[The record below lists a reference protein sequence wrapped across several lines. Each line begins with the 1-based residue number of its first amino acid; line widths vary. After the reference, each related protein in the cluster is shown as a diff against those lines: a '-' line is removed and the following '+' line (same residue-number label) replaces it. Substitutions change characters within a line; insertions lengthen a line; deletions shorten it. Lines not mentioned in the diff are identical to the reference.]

1 MNLAKEIIDG
11 KFKNWLKHFWALKND
26 FSNTY
31 LDTFFLSLQTSQ
43 SQIFVL
49 FLFPISFLG
58 YQMFTWRS
66 YLEDTNGQAAPKEN
80 FLHFHKPPKS
90 SELNGW
96 KIGLKLEAVDRSN
109 TSLIC
114 VATVTNVMDGR
125 VLIHFDGWDLEYDY
139 WVTPSSPYIHPKGNL
154 SQLY

>member
-31 LDTFFLSLQTSQ
+31 LDSISTLDFMKTFFLSLQTSQ

-90 SELNGW
+90 SELNIL
-96 KIGLKLEAVDRSN
+96 KIGLKLVSN
-109 TSLIC
+109 
-114 VATVTNVMDGR
+114 
-125 VLIHFDGWDLEYDY
+125 W
-139 WVTPSSPYIHPKGNL
+139 
-154 SQLY
+154 SQIGLVY